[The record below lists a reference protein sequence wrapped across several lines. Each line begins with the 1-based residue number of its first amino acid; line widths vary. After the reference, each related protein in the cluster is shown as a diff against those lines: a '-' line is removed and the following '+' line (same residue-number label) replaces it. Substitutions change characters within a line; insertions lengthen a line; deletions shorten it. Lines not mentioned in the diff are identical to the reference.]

1 MVSALVE
8 KQRIMNSRQSRRT
21 ATLPFLRYA
30 LTGVMNTLLTLLVI
44 YYTKGIL
51 GINPWIANAAGYGAG
66 FVNSFVW
73 NKVWVFHSNNGVM
86 REAIRFCLCFA
97 ACYLLQLLTV
107 WLINECTPLGD
118 MEFRIWR
125 IAFTGYGLA
134 TLIGMIV
141 YTLANFILNR
151 RFTFK
156 TKLHR

>member
-1 MVSALVE
+1 
-8 KQRIMNSRQSRRT
+8 
-21 ATLPFLRYA
+21 
-30 LTGVMNTLLTLLVI
+30 
-44 YYTKGIL
+44 
-51 GINPWIANAAGYGAG
+51 
-66 FVNSFVW
+66 
-73 NKVWVFHSNNGVM
+73 
-86 REAIRFCLCFA
+86 
-97 ACYLLQLLTV
+97 
-107 WLINECTPLGD
+107 

>member
-1 MVSALVE
+1 MNLRQPQRTTALQFV
-8 KQRIMNSRQSRRT
+8 
-21 ATLPFLRYA
+21 RYA

-44 YYTKGIL
+44 YFTKGIL
-51 GINPWIANAAGYGAG
+51 GINPWIANAAGYAAG

-73 NKVWVFHSNNGVM
+73 NKFWVFRSSNGVIS
-86 REAIRFCLCFA
+86 EALRFCICFA

-107 WLINECTPLGD
+107 WFLTDHTPLGG

-151 RFTFK
+151 SFTFK
-156 TKLHR
+156 TNRHR

>member
-1 MVSALVE
+1 
-8 KQRIMNSRQSRRT
+8 
-21 ATLPFLRYA
+21 
-30 LTGVMNTLLTLLVI
+30 MNTLLTLLVI
-44 YYTKGIL
+44 YFTKGIL

-73 NKVWVFHSNNGVM
+73 NKFWVFRSNNGVM

-125 IAFTGYGLA
+125 IAFLRLRTGHSD
-134 TLIGMIV
+134 
-141 YTLANFILNR
+141 R
-151 RFTFK
+151 HDC
-156 TKLHR
+156 LHTCQFHTQQAFHIQNQAASLGVRVIY